1 MHYVDTSVLIAYLT
15 PEEFSEQADQALR
28 TTAYQPLLLSA
39 WTETE
44 LVSALGIKCR
54 TEQIDENDAD
64 AALAKYQE
72 IRDRFVHLSVMEQ
85 DYHSAAQLL
94 RHWRLG
100 LRAGD
105 ALHLA
110 VARRHASVILS
121 LDKVLVKAAQVLGPG
136 AINPSKEQRAQ
147 AS

>member
-15 PEEFSEQADQALR
+15 PEVFSEQADRALR
-28 TTAYQPLLLSA
+28 ASAYQPLSLSD

-54 TEQIDENDAD
+54 TEQISESDAW
-64 AALAKYQE
+64 AALAKYAE
-72 IRDRFVHLSVMEQ
+72 LRDRFVHLPVLGQ
-85 DYHSAAQLL
+85 DYQSAAELL
-94 RHWRLG
+94 RHWSLG

-110 VARRHASVILS
+110 IARRQACVILS
-121 LDKVLVKAAQVLGPG
+121 LDKVLVKAARLVGPG
-136 AINPSKEQRAQ
+136 AINPAKSEH
-147 AS
+147 